1 MGASISGDEPIAP
14 FRYDR
19 GGTGAPVR
27 RFKKIRRARGWAAA
41 SLMCSLVSEAILTPG
56 EDRIEIKVRGDLAG
70 ILSISAKRKKPAFG
84 GGLFVYL
91 VAGVGFEPTTFRL

>member
-19 GGTGAPVR
+19 GGTGAQVR
-27 RFKKIRRARGWAAA
+27 RFKKIRRPRGWAAA

-56 EDRIEIKVRGDLAG
+56 EDRIEIEVRGDLAG
-70 ILSISAKRKKPAFG
+70 ILSISAQTQKA
-84 GGLFVYL
+84 
-91 VAGVGFEPTTFRL
+91 RLWGRAVLCIWLRE